1 VDVSVSDPMVGRLLD
16 GRYRVGRRIARG
28 GMAMVYEAVDTRL
41 HRTVALKM
49 LHAGLADDADF
60 VRRFHREARSAARLS
75 HPHVVAMFDQGED
88 DGMPYLTM
96 EYVPGRTLRHELSS
110 RGRLD
115 PREALEYLDLILQAL
130 ATAHEADLI
139 HRDVKPENVLL
150 GDDGSVKVADFGL
163 ARAVS
168 QATSTATQGL
178 LIGTVSYLAPEQLTH
193 GAATAR
199 GDVYAAGIMLYEM
212 LVGAKPHDGD
222 SPIQVA
228 YKHVNEDVPPPSQAV
243 PGIPAYVD
251 GLVLRAT
258 ARDPNMRPPDAR
270 AFLQLVR
277 RARTALGEGVDD
289 QQLTQD
295 LGMHPRPGQAPQGP
309 PQGPP
314 QGQRVEHTLVAPME
328 PIQSGATGEGT
339 RLGPFTPSGPPG
351 LVGVR
356 HPAYDEEED
365 YQARPLPPWWR
376 RITVIGALALAL
388 LVAAGGVCWLAA
400 VGPFTRVPEVVG
412 TARSDLT
419 QLGERHGVR
428 FLVTRLVFDEHVAK
442 DRVLRSRPTRG
453 ERVFRGG
460 TVEVWVS
467 RGPERYLVPNVAGMT
482 ERRARRVVTGTK
494 LAVAPIQREYNSDV
508 EAGRVIR
515 TSPSPETPLRRD
527 APVTLVISRGPEPLS
542 IPSVV
547 GLEVTQATT
556 TLEGL
561 GLTVA
566 RTDAFSDT
574 VPPNAVIS
582 QDPQPGPG
590 HRGDTVNLVV
600 SKGPEFIPVPDVVR
614 MGEEE
619 ATKTLTDAGFQV
631 EVRQAPLYVGMNVIA
646 SQTPAAGES
655 ARVGSTIILE
665 KV

>member
-1 VDVSVSDPMVGRLLD
+1 VDVSVSDPLVGRLLD

-75 HPHVVAMFDQGED
+75 HPHVVAMFDQGDD
-88 DGMPYLTM
+88 DGTPYLTM
-96 EYVPGRTLRHELSS
+96 EYVPGRTLRQELSS
-110 RGRLD
+110 SGRFDPPKALD
-115 PREALEYLDLILQAL
+115 FLDLILQAL
-130 ATAHEADLI
+130 AAAHEADLI

-199 GDVYAAGIMLYEM
+199 GDVYAAGIMLYEL
-212 LVGAKPHDGD
+212 LVGKKPHDGD

-258 ARDPNMRPPDAR
+258 ARDPDLRPTDAR
-270 AFLQLVR
+270 VFLQLVR
-277 RARTALGEGVDD
+277 RARSALGQGVDD
-289 QQLTQD
+289 PQLTQD
-295 LGMHPRPGQAPQGP
+295 LGMLRR
-309 PQGPP
+309 
-314 QGQRVEHTLVAPME
+314 QGQPPTQAQQPPRVEHTMVAPIE
-328 PIQSGATGEGT
+328 PLQAGAQSQGG
-339 RLGPFTPSGPPG
+339 RLGPFTPAGGAPG
-351 LVGVR
+351 VVGVR
-356 HPAYDEEED
+356 PPSYDDED
-365 YQARPLPPWWR
+365 YEGRPPPPWWR
-376 RITVIGALALAL
+376 RLWVIGAVAMT
-388 LVAAGGVCWLAA
+388 LVVVAGGACWLAA

-412 TARSDLT
+412 TSKAALP
-419 QLGERHGVR
+419 QLGERSGVV
-428 FLVTRLVFDEHVAK
+428 FAQRLVFHERMAK
-442 DRVLRSRPTRG
+442 DHVIRSVPSHG
-453 ERVFRGG
+453 ERMFRGG

-467 RGPERYLVPNVAGMT
+467 RGPERYLVPNVNGMT
-482 ERRARRVVTGTK
+482 ERRARRAVTAAN
-494 LAVAPIQREYNSDV
+494 LPVAPVQREYSSDV
-508 EAGRVIR
+508 QRGRVIR
-515 TSPSPETPLRRD
+515 TSPTPESPLRRETR
-527 APVTLVISRGPEPLS
+527 VTLVVSRGPEPVS

-556 TLEGL
+556 TLEGI
-561 GLTVA
+561 GLTVT
-566 RTDAFSDT
+566 RTDEFSDT
-574 VPPNAVIS
+574 VAPNAVIN
-582 QDPQPGPG
+582 QDPPPGQG

-600 SKGPEFIPVPDVVR
+600 SKGPEFVPVPDVVR

-631 EVRQAPLYVGMNVIA
+631 EVRQSSLYLGMNVIA
-646 SQTPAAGES
+646 SQNPPAGQPT
-655 ARVGSTIILE
+655 RVGSTIVLE

>member
-1 VDVSVSDPMVGRLLD
+1 MDVSVSDPMVGRLLD

-88 DGMPYLTM
+88 DGTPYLTM

-115 PREALEYLDLILQAL
+115 PREALTFLDLILQAL

-228 YKHVNEDVPPPSQAV
+228 YKHVNDDVPPPSQAV

-258 ARDPNMRPPDAR
+258 ARDPNQRPADAR

-277 RARTALGEGVDD
+277 RARSALGQGVDD
-289 QQLTQD
+289 AQLTQD
-295 LGMHPRPGQAPQGP
+295 LGMAQR
-309 PQGPP
+309 
-314 QGQRVEHTLVAPME
+314 QGQPSQPPRAEHTLVAPME
-328 PIQSGATGEGT
+328 PMPAGAHRQGG
-339 RLGPFTPSGPPG
+339 RLGPFTPSGAPG
-351 LVGVR
+351 VVGVR
-356 HPAYDEEED
+356 QPSYDDED
-365 YQARPLPPWWR
+365 YEGRPPPPWWR
-376 RITVIGALALAL
+376 RLWVIGAFVLALFV
-388 LVAAGGVCWLAA
+388 VAGSVCWLAA
-400 VGPFTRVPEVVG
+400 VGPFTRVPEVIG
-412 TARSDLT
+412 TSRAALP
-419 QLGERHGVR
+419 QLGERSGVV
-428 FLVTRLVFDEHVAK
+428 FVPRLVFHEQVPK
-442 DRVLRSRPTRG
+442 DRVIRSIPTRG
-453 ERVFRGG
+453 ERMFRGG

-467 RGPERYLVPNVAGMT
+467 RGPERHLVPNVIGMT
-482 ERRARRVVTGTK
+482 ERRARRVVTGAN
-494 LAVAPIQREYNSDV
+494 LAVAPIQQEYNSDV

-515 TSPSPETPLRRD
+515 TSPTPDTPLRRD
-527 APVTLVISRGPEPLS
+527 APVTLVVSRGPEPLS

-547 GLEVTQATT
+547 GLEITQATT

-566 RTDAFSDT
+566 RSDAFSDT

-582 QDPQPGPG
+582 QDPQPGQG

-619 ATKTLTDAGFQV
+619 ATKALTDAGFEV
-631 EVRQAPLYVGMNVIA
+631 EVRQSSLYLGMNVIA
-646 SQTPAAGES
+646 SQNPPAGQPT
-655 ARVGSTIILE
+655 RVGSTIILE